1 MQLFKGS
8 YFSVD
13 AVDAAA
19 FSVEDICDRIGY
31 RERYNARI
39 YKLCFACF
47 QCR

>member
-31 RERYNARI
+31 RERFTSCVSPASSAGRI
-39 YKLCFACF
+39 
-47 QCR
+47 